1 MDKGKSENPTKGT
14 GHQAADDSS
23 RHRPNGNFV
32 HDHLLSILLLGMFL
46 VSLIAQYYFQYQ
58 HEVAE
63 ASLHGDSLPGALS
76 GDYLVSF
83 AASVFENWQSE
94 FLQLLSF
101 VVLATYF
108 IHRGSPQ
115 SGDTAREMSEDIKAI
130 KEKLGA

>member
-1 MDKGKSENPTKGT
+1 MDKEQSETAPTAPGR
-14 GHQAADDSS
+14 QVSDNSP
-23 RHRPNGNFV
+23 RHRPNGNVV

-46 VSLIAQYYFQYQ
+46 LSFIAQYYFQYQ

-63 ASLHGDSLPGALS
+63 ASLHGHSLPGALS

-115 SGDTAREMSEDIKAI
+115 SGDTAQEMSEDIKAI